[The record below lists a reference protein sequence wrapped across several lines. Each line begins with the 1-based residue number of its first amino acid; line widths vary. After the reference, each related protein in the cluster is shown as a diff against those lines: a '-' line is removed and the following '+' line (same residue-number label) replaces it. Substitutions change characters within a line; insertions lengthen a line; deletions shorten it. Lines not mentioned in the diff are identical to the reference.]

1 MAKNNT
7 YAFVFFL
14 LLVFVTTNISS
25 YAQEFPSW
33 YLVSLKDKNN
43 NPYDLSKPSDFLSSK
58 AIERRQKANIAI
70 DSTDLPINPN
80 YVDSLVNYGLQ
91 IFHKSNWLN
100 AVLVYVED
108 ANKLSALNS
117 STIVDSVAFMAP
129 FGTPKIGLKNK
140 GKKASKRTQSTI
152 YTLGD
157 IAEYTDTKARIFMVE
172 LDMLLNMGYNGEGIE
187 IAVFDNGFSNV
198 DIIPAFAHLYQ
209 NNQLLGTR
217 NFTNDGKKVYKSG
230 SHGTNVLST
239 MAAYVENEFLGSAL
253 GASYYLFQTEDNRSE
268 YPIEEAN
275 WLFAAE
281 YADSLGVDIIT
292 SSLVYTRFDS
302 SIFNH
307 NHGQLNGQT
316 AIVSRAAYLAAKKG
330 ILVFQ
335 SAGNEGDQSWQKICF
350 PSDALD
356 VITVGAVDEDELIA
370 DFSSKGNSADG
381 RIKPDITAMGKET
394 ALINGQGNIIKS
406 SGTSYS
412 TPFVAGAAATLMQA
426 SPNNNAAEVRNAI
439 LQSAR
444 QYESPDSLLGYGLPN
459 FYLAAILLQM
469 DTISKLEESK
479 EFWVIPNPFNSQFR
493 ILFSTSDSEQ
503 VDISVYDMSGKLLW
517 LKENLETTAGKN
529 FYQIDQLND
538 LAQGLYFVNIQVGEK
553 RYSKKII
560 KQ

>member
-14 LLVFVTTNISS
+14 LLVFLTTNISG

-33 YLVSLKDKNN
+33 YLVSLKDKKNS
-43 NPYDLSKPSDFLSSK
+43 PYSISTPSDFLSPK

-100 AVLVYVED
+100 AALVYVED
-108 ANKLSALNS
+108 AGKLNLLNS
-117 STIVDSVAFMAP
+117 STIVDSIAFMAP
-129 FGTPKIGLKNK
+129 YDTPKITLVKKGNK
-140 GKKASKRTQSTI
+140 VIKRTKAI
-152 YTLGD
+152 NYNIEN
-157 IAEYTDTKARIFMVE
+157 IAEFSDTEARIAMIE
-172 LDMLLNMGYNGEGIE
+172 LDPLMNMGYGGKGIE

-230 SHGTNVLST
+230 SHGTSVLST
-239 MAAYVENEFLGSAL
+239 MAGYVENDFAGSAIE
-253 GASYYLFQTEDNRSE
+253 ANYYLFQTEDNRSE

-292 SSLVYTRFDS
+292 SSLVYTAFDS
-302 SIFNH
+302 SMFNH
-307 NHGQLNGQT
+307 THIQLNGKT
-316 AIVSRAAYLAAKKG
+316 AIVSRAAVFAAKKG

-335 SAGNEGDQSWQKICF
+335 SAGNEGNKSWQKICF
-350 PSDALD
+350 PSDASD
-356 VITVGAVDEDELIA
+356 IITVGAVDENQILA
-370 DFSSKGNSADG
+370 DFSSHGYSADG
-381 RIKPDITAMGKET
+381 RIKPDICAMGKNT
-394 ALINGQGNIIKS
+394 ALINAQGKIFES
-406 SGTSYS
+406 SGTSFS
-412 TPFVAGAAATLMQA
+412 TPLLAGAAATLMQT
-426 SPNNNAAEVRNAI
+426 SPNSNAIEIREAI
-439 LQSAR
+439 LQSAK
-444 QYESPDSLLGYGLPN
+444 QYESPDSLLGYGIPD
-459 FYLAAILLQM
+459 FYLASILLQM
-469 DTISKLEESK
+469 DTISQLEENK
-479 EFWVIPNPFNSQFR
+479 EFWVIPNPFNNQFR

-503 VDISVYDMSGKLLW
+503 VDISLYDISGKLLW
-517 LKENLETTAGKN
+517 MKEYIETSPGKN
-529 FYQIDQLND
+529 FYQIDHLQE